1 MKYRVKENDE
11 IVEFDGRRLA
21 VIEAWEPVSDAKTVQ
36 ARAVDIDEE
45 DLDGE
50 FCAYLLEAFV
60 NEDGTHE
67 VIGNAGYEYEGD
79 GGIYGAWGWNE
90 AEDLLS
96 YHPVSEKGTAAAAL
110 DDGLFTTVRNVR

>member
-11 IVEFDGRRLA
+11 IVECDGKRLA
-21 VIEAWEPVSDAKTVQ
+21 VIEAWQPEPNAKTVQ

-50 FCAYLLEAFV
+50 FCAYFLTAFA

-67 VIGNAGYEYEGD
+67 VIGNAGYEDEDD
-79 GGIYGAWGWNE
+79 GGIIGAWGWSE
-90 AEDLLS
+90 TRGLVF
-96 YHPVSEKGTAAAAL
+96 HPVSEL
-110 DDGLFTTVRNVR
+110 I

>member
-67 VIGNAGYEYEGD
+67 VIGNAGYEDEDD
-79 GGIYGAWGWNE
+79 GGIIGAWGWSE
-90 AEDLLS
+90 TRGLVF
-96 YHPVSEKGTAAAAL
+96 HPVSEL
-110 DDGLFTTVRNVR
+110 I

>member
-11 IVEFDGRRLA
+11 IVECDGRRFA
-21 VIEAWEPVSDAKTVQ
+21 VIEAWQPVPDAKTVQ

-45 DLDGE
+45 DPNGE

-96 YHPVSEKGTAAAAL
+96 YHPVSG
-110 DDGLFTTVRNVR
+110 RM